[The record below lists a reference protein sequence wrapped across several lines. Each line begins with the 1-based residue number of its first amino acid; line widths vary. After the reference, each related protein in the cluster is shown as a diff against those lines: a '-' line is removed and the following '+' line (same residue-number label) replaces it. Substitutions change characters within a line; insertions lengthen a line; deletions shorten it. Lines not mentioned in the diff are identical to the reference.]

1 MKQMGARL
9 PKMHIV
15 RPVFAALFLLAG
27 TSACTAQRAAPPL
40 VMAAVDANEDATI
53 VTAFRALLDQV
64 IGDSADR
71 VCLSVA
77 RTVENGETE
86 DADPSAKV
94 LHALRGGPAAVLP
107 RSACAADERNFGN
120 PRGLLRL
127 RDVATVDEHTLMVH
141 ADVIGDHSARYE
153 CVVPRTG
160 RGARCRIT
168 ARDWPG
174 SQRVGG

>member
-1 MKQMGARL
+1 MKQMGSRL
-9 PKMHIV
+9 PKTHIV
-15 RPVFAALFLLAG
+15 WSVAAALFLLAG
-27 TSACTAQRAAPPL
+27 TSACTAQRSAPL

-77 RTVENGETE
+77 RTVGNGETE

-127 RDVATVDEHTLMVH
+127 RDVAAVDEHTLMVH

-153 CVVPRTG
+153 CLVPRSG